1 MGARLCRSEL
11 AVPASNPK
19 MIRKAAEAG
28 ADLVFI
34 DLEDAVA
41 PELKAAAR
49 GNVVEALCSLEWG
62 STLRCVRIN
71 GVHTRWAV
79 DDLIEVVG
87 AAGQHLDVVMVPK
100 VRAPRDI
107 WFVETMLDHL
117 EGQHHLDR
125 PIGIEVLIEEAGA
138 LAQVEKIAAASPR
151 LQALILGFGDLSASL
166 GMRAA
171 RLGYPGDVWHYARA
185 RMITAARA
193 YGVDPID
200 GPYGAVKDLEG
211 YRAEAIAAAA
221 MGAVGKW
228 CLNPGQIPIAN
239 EVYAPSPAELAD
251 AVAALDALEAA
262 ARSGEGAAM
271 HNGMMI
277 DAAGARTFEAI
288 VQRAQACG
296 ISADEARPE
305 PDPVAGSLR

>member
-1 MGARLCRSEL
+1 
-11 AVPASNPK
+11 
-19 MIRKAAEAG
+19 MIRKAADAG

-49 GNVVEALCSLEWG
+49 SNLVDGLCSLEWG

-79 DDLIEVVG
+79 DDLTEVVG
-87 AAGQHLDVVMVPK
+87 AAGQHLDVVMIPK

-117 EGQHHLDR
+117 EGRHRLDR
-125 PIGIEVLIEEAGA
+125 RIGIEVLIEEAEA

-151 LQALILGFGDLSASL
+151 LQALILGFGDLAASL
-166 GMRAA
+166 GMRAT
-171 RLGYPGDVWHYARA
+171 RLGYQGDVWHHARA
-185 RMITAARA
+185 RMIAAARA
-193 YGVDPID
+193 HGVDPID

-211 YRAEAIAAAA
+211 YRAEAISAAA

-228 CLNPGQIPIAN
+228 CLHPGQIPIAN

-251 AVAALDALEAA
+251 AVAALAALEAA

-277 DAAGARTFEAI
+277 DAAGARIFEAT
-288 VQRAQACG
+288 VERAQACG
-296 ISADEARPE
+296 ISTDEIL
-305 PDPVAGSLR
+305 PDRGPVAGRLR